1 MDKDLMDLKKS
12 INNKTKHKNIDL
24 HKNQTQKNKLNK
36 TVFHS
41 KTSFDEEDS
50 PEIRAMEV
58 KMLQKMAQE
67 KKK

>member
-1 MDKDLMDLKKS
+1 MEKDLMDLKKN
-12 INNKTKHKNIDL
+12 INNKPKHKHHDL
-24 HKNQTQKNKLNK
+24 HKNQTPKNKLNK

-50 PEIRAMEV
+50 PELRAMEV